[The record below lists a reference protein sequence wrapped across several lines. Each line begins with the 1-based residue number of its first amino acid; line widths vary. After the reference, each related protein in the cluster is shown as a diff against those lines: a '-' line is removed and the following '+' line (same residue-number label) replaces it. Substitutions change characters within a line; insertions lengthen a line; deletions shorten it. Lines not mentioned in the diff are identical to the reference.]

1 MNNKQYKF
9 IKDYVYADCTTSCA
23 CLYLPWDRVFKKG
36 KLVRYSTLSILN
48 LCPEVLLQHG
58 FIEEVKDEYDEWEE
72 KGIKSKLA
80 NVIIA
85 PEDYVEEGKK
95 YFTWDE
101 AMKIKDKLNNG
112 WRLPTRKEWAL
123 ICEEFACNSKGNL
136 SPTKLMHRLGLTMN
150 GWKNK
155 CGSLRSVGDDGFYW
169 SGTAYPGVNN
179 AYYLNFN
186 SATTY
191 PSNYDARWFG
201 FSVRLV
207 KSV

>member
-9 IKDYVYADCTTSCA
+9 IKDYVYVDCTTSCA

-58 FIEEVKDEYDEWEE
+58 FIEEVKDKYDEWEE

-101 AMKIKDKLNNG
+101 AMKINCHHESFKMG
-112 WRLPTRKEWAL
+112 
-123 ICEEFACNSKGNL
+123 
-136 SPTKLMHRLGLTMN
+136 LGLKGTDL
-150 GWKNK
+150 K
-155 CGSLRSVGDDGFYW
+155 DGI
-169 SGTAYPGVNN
+169 
-179 AYYLNFN
+179 
-186 SATTY
+186 
-191 PSNYDARWFG
+191 
-201 FSVRLV
+201 
-207 KSV
+207 